1 MADDARPV
9 MQKATSDDV
18 QPSGESQSDAGPAI
32 RARGNWRRRITR
44 FFLLVLVPICV
55 IAAGLWVYAT
65 GGRYV
70 TTENAYVK
78 ARKIAISAD
87 LDGRVTGVE
96 VDVNERVKAGQLLV
110 SLDRRELEIAFAE
123 QEAVLQRTRASI
135 LKLKA
140 TYRSAV
146 AELQEARA
154 SVTHLEK
161 LHKRYKN
168 LSARGFASSEKY
180 ENAQADLL
188 AARRQ
193 VETRNANVA
202 ETLVA
207 LGGRPDGKV
216 EQHPIYMAE
225 AAKLEQVLLNLE
237 NTEIRAPAD
246 GVVSAISLEPGE
258 YVEEGKPMFALVE
271 DQAPWVI
278 ANLKETQLTHVRVG
292 QTATIVADAYP
303 DHRWEAVV
311 TSIAPATG
319 AEFAILPPQNAT
331 GNWIKI
337 VQRVPVRIHINPDE
351 LAKNPLR
358 IGLSTVVD
366 VNLHDQSGPVLA
378 QQPPKQASFTTDVY
392 TRQLADA
399 DTLIARLIHENSAS
413 PTGKS
418 VQR

>member
-1 MADDARPV
+1 MANDARPV

-18 QPSGESQSDAGPAI
+18 QPSGETQSSAGLAI
-32 RARGNWRRRITR
+32 RPRVNWRRRVMR
-44 FFLLVLVPICV
+44 FVLLVLIPVCA
-55 IAAGLWVYAT
+55 IAGGLWVYAT

-161 LHKRYKN
+161 LHKRYKD

-180 ENAQADLL
+180 ENAEADLL

-193 VETRNANVA
+193 VETRNAKVA

-216 EQHPIYMAE
+216 EQHPIYQAE

-258 YVEEGKPMFALVE
+258 YVEEGKPIFALVE

-303 DHRWEAVV
+303 DHRWKAVV

-319 AEFAILPPQNAT
+319 AEFALLPPQNAS
-331 GNWIKI
+331 GNWVKV
-337 VQRVPVRIHINPDE
+337 VQRLPVRLDLQPMTSV
-351 LAKNPLR
+351 A
-358 IGLSTVVD
+358 
-366 VNLHDQSGPVLA
+366 PVLRAGMTLTVDIDTERQRELPAFA
-378 QQPPKQASFTTDVY
+378 QSA
-392 TRQLADA
+392 LA
-399 DTLIARLIHENSAS
+399 IMR
-413 PTGKS
+413 PTS
-418 VQR
+418 D